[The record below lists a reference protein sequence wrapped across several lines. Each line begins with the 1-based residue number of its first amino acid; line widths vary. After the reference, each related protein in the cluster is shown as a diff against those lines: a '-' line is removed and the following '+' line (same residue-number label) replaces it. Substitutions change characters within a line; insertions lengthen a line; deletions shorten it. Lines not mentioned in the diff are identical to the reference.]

1 MNTESIY
8 VAVPY
13 EIHELATLGEMMMAQ
28 KIRKDVVWWLGS
40 AKDDYKSALRLYE
53 VGMHANALNL
63 LHTSIEKALKA
74 AILWSGKRYP
84 RGAEGHKLNL
94 LYGMVKPK
102 LRLPKRLEE
111 AIFDLTPLYL
121 PTKYP
126 DAAFGIPSKVYG
138 REYSSKYVRK
148 AGEIIRWVERK
159 MSRR

>member
-1 MNTESIY
+1 MI
-8 VAVPY
+8 
-13 EIHELATLGEMMMAQ
+13 Q
-28 KIRKDVVWWLGS
+28 KTRKDVVWWLSS
-40 AKDDYKSALRLYE
+40 AKDDYKSAMKLYE

-74 AILWSGKRYP
+74 AILWSGRRYP

-94 LYGMVKPK
+94 LYGMVKPR

-138 REYSSKYVRK
+138 REYSSKYVGK
-148 AGEIIRWVERK
+148 VGEIIKWVDRK
-159 MSRR
+159 TSRG

>member
-1 MNTESIY
+1 MKMT
-8 VAVPY
+8 
-13 EIHELATLGEMMMAQ
+13 Q

-53 VGMHANALNL
+53 VGMHANTLNL
-63 LHTSIEKALKA
+63 LHTSIEKVLKA

-84 RGAEGHKLNL
+84 RGVEGHKLNL
-94 LYGMVKPK
+94 LYGMVKPR

-111 AIFDLTPLYL
+111 TILNLMPLYL

-138 REYSSKYVRK
+138 KEYSSKYIRK

-159 MSRR
+159 TSGR

>member
-1 MNTESIY
+1 MSK
-8 VAVPY
+8 
-13 EIHELATLGEMMMAQ
+13 

-40 AKDDYKSALRLYE
+40 ARDDYKSALRLYE

-74 AILWSGKRYP
+74 AILSTGKRYP

-94 LYGMVKPK
+94 LYRMVRSE
-102 LRLPKRLEE
+102 LRLPSRLEE

-138 REYSSKYVRK
+138 SEYSSKYIRK
-148 AGEIIRWVERK
+148 VGEIIKWIERK

>member
-1 MNTESIY
+1 MSK
-8 VAVPY
+8 
-13 EIHELATLGEMMMAQ
+13 

-74 AILWSGKRYP
+74 VILWSGKRYP

-94 LYGMVKPK
+94 LYGMVKRE
-102 LRLPKRLEE
+102 LRLPRRLEE
-111 AIFDLTPLYL
+111 AIFELTPLYL

-138 REYSSKYVRK
+138 REYSSKYIRRV
-148 AGEIIRWVERK
+148 GETIKWVERK

>member
-1 MNTESIY
+1 MT
-8 VAVPY
+8 
-13 EIHELATLGEMMMAQ
+13 Q

-40 AKDDYKSALRLYE
+40 ANDDYKSALRLYE

-74 AILWSGKRYP
+74 AILQSGKRYP

-94 LYGMVKPK
+94 LYEMVKPK
-102 LRLPKRLEE
+102 LRLPKRLQE
-111 AIFDLTPLYL
+111 AILDLTPLYL

-148 AGEIIRWVERK
+148 VGEIIKCVERK
-159 MSRR
+159 MPKK